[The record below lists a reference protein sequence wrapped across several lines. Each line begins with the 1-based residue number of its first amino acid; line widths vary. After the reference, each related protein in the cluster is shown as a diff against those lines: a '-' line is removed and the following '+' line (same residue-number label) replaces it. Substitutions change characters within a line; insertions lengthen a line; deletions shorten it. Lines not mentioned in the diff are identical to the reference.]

1 MYFRRVNKRL
11 KTATF
16 AQWYG
21 ALSISATDTITKVK
35 RIEIYDSAKLE
46 SDGAASLKSV
56 VTDSKTVENVL
67 SKVYYIGQ

>member
-1 MYFRRVNKRL
+1 MALILLRNDVMRLCRHFRYHADRALLL
-11 KTATF
+11 K
-16 AQWYG
+16 Y
-21 ALSISATDTITKVK
+21 I
-35 RIEIYDSAKLE
+35 DSAQLE